1 MRDDIFDDDDPSD
14 DVAYD
19 DTDIGPDDFPMF
31 TDFVAERVI
40 AFAYLAEKAAFMDD
54 EIKPVAID
62 MLRVVMR
69 SIKTPEQASL
79 SVVKKDHD

>member
-1 MRDDIFDDDDPSD
+1 MRDDTFDDDDDPSD

-19 DTDIGPDDFPMF
+19 NVDIGPDDFPMV

-40 AFAYLAEKAAFMDD
+40 AFAYLAEKFAVMDD
-54 EIKPVAID
+54 EVKPVAID

-79 SVVKKDHD
+79 SVVRNHD

>member
-1 MRDDIFDDDDPSD
+1 MRDDTFDGDEDLSD

-19 DTDIGPDDFPMF
+19 DTDIGPDDFPVF

-40 AFAYLAEKAAFMDD
+40 AFTYLAEKFAILDD
-54 EIKPVAID
+54 EVKPVAID
-62 MLRVVMR
+62 MMRVIMR

-79 SVVKKDHD
+79 SVVKQQD

>member
-1 MRDDIFDDDDPSD
+1 M
-14 DVAYD
+14 V
-19 DTDIGPDDFPMF
+19 

-40 AFAYLAEKAAFMDD
+40 AFAYLAEKFALMDD
-54 EIKPVAID
+54 EVKPVAID

-79 SVVKKDHD
+79 SVVRNHD

>member
-1 MRDDIFDDDDPSD
+1 MRDDTFDDDDDPSD

-19 DTDIGPDDFPMF
+19 DVDIGPDDFPMVS
-31 TDFVAERVI
+31 DFVAERVI
-40 AFAYLAEKAAFMDD
+40 AFAYLAEKFAIIDD
-54 EIKPVAID
+54 EVKPVAID

-79 SVVKKDHD
+79 SVVKKQD